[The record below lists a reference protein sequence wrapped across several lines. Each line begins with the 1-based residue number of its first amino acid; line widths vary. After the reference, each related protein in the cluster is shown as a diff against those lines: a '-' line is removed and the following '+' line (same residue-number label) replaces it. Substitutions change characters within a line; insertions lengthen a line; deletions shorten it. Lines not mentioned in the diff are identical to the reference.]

1 MSALYDAE
9 RQQSEKLKNKVLGK
23 IYKLMDKQLQQLR
36 GSRVLAIAQTFLWKN
51 NVSIAFFRPN
61 LGAAPSP

>member
-61 LGAAPSP
+61 LSTAPSP